1 MSILHIGG
9 SKMARDIF
17 GRNQRSAHDDDDQI
31 RVTDRRRIQVDDNEE
46 IDPNVVV
53 EPPSLKPS
61 YVEELEARTKAAEQ
75 KVQEVNSRFEQLR
88 RQLQKE
94 TDETRQRLNKAA
106 DERAHRE
113 KADFIAALLPVLD
126 NLERARESA
135 ASGASAE
142 DVAEGVRRTASG
154 FENALTAA
162 GVERIEAVGQPFDPE
177 LHEAVET
184 ATVKPEDE
192 GKVLAEHSRGYKI
205 GDRLLRPARVK
216 VGRYSEKANGAVE

>member
-1 MSILHIGG
+1 
-9 SKMARDIF
+9 MARDIF
-17 GRNQRSAHDDDDQI
+17 GRNQRGPRDDDDQI
-31 RVTDRRRIQVDDNEE
+31 RVTDRRRIQVDDKE
-46 IDPNVVV
+46 DPNVRV

-75 KVQEVNSRFEQLR
+75 KVQEVNARFEQLR

-126 NLERARESA
+126 NLERANEAA
-135 ASGASAE
+135 ASGAATR
-142 DVAEGVRRTASG
+142 DVAEGVRRTASS

-162 GVERIEAVGQPFDPE
+162 GVEPIESVGQPFDPE

-184 ATVKPEDE
+184 EAVEPEDE
-192 GKVLAEHSRGYKI
+192 GRVLAEHSRGYKI

-216 VGRYSEKANGAVE
+216 VGRYSEKANRAVE

>member
-1 MSILHIGG
+1 MSVQNGG
-9 SKMARDIF
+9 SQMARDIF
-17 GRNQRSAHDDDDQI
+17 GRNQRSTKDDDDQI
-31 RVTDRRRIQVDDNEE
+31 RVTDRRRIQVDDNE
-46 IDPNVVV
+46 DPNVVV

-61 YVEELEARTKAAEQ
+61 YVEQLEARTKAAEQ

-106 DERAHRE
+106 DERAHRV
-113 KADFIAALLPVLD
+113 KADFIAALLPMLD
-126 NLERARESA
+126 NLQRANESA

-142 DVAEGVRRTASG
+142 DVAEGVRRTASS

-162 GVERIEAVGQPFDPE
+162 GVEPIESVGQLFNPE

-216 VGRYSEKANGAVE
+216 VGRYSEKANRAVE

>member
-1 MSILHIGG
+1 
-9 SKMARDIF
+9 MARDIF
-17 GRNQRSAHDDDDQI
+17 GRNQRSARDEDDQI
-31 RVTDRRRIQVDDNEE
+31 RVTDRRRIQAEDSADS
-46 IDPNVVV
+46 NVAV

-75 KVQEVNSRFEQLR
+75 KIQEVNSRFEQLR
-88 RQLQKE
+88 RELQKE
-94 TDETRQRLNKAA
+94 TDATRQRLNRAA
-106 DERAHRE
+106 DERAQRE

-126 NLERARESA
+126 NLERAKHST

-142 DVAEGVRRTASG
+142 DVAEGVRRTATS
-154 FENALTAA
+154 FENALASA
-162 GVERIEAVGQPFDPE
+162 GVEPIESVGQPFDPE

-184 ATVKPEDE
+184 ASVEPEDE

-216 VGRYSEKANGAVE
+216 VGRYSEKANRAVE

>member
-1 MSILHIGG
+1 
-9 SKMARDIF
+9 MARDIF
-17 GRNQRSAHDDDDQI
+17 GRNQRNPRDDDDQI
-31 RVTDRRRIQVDDNEE
+31 RVTDRRRIQVDDKG
-46 IDPNVVV
+46 DPNVVV

-61 YVEELEARTKAAEQ
+61 YVEQLEARTKAAEQ

-88 RQLQKE
+88 KQLQKE

-126 NLERARESA
+126 NLQRANESA

-142 DVAEGVRRTASG
+142 DVAEGVRRTASS

-162 GVERIEAVGQPFDPE
+162 GVEPIVSVGELFNPE

-184 ATVKPEDE
+184 ATVESEDE
-192 GKVLAEHSRGYKI
+192 GKVLSEHSRGYKI
-205 GDRLLRPARVK
+205 GDRLLDRKSV
-216 VGRYSEKANGAVE
+216 V